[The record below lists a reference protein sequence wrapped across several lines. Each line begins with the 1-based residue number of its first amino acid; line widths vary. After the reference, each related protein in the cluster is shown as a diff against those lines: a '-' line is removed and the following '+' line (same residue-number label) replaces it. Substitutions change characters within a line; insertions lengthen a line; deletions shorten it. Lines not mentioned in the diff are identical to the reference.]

1 MKRIYALFFMAT
13 TFSATANPMFSDSTR
28 NSVGIYLAQGTGQG
42 DLGHLVF
49 PWDWRVGPMTMLMAK
64 YSQPTS
70 FLRLPA
76 RINIDILQNVAYNS
90 ADGTS
95 FAALGVSWDVVLFE
109 MCGWYAG
116 VGIGPYMRDSGD
128 KYVASRLVFGERVFI
143 GKDIGS
149 RMRAELF
156 SQHFSNG
163 DFTDVN
169 RGFNF
174 LGLGVNYSF

>member
-1 MKRIYALFFMAT
+1 MKRICVLFFILAPLT
-13 TFSATANPMFSDSTR
+13 ANANPMFADGGR
-28 NSVGIYLAQGTGQG
+28 NSIGIFLAQSTGQG

-49 PWDWRVGPMTMLMAK
+49 PWDWRVGPMTMLMAQ
-64 YSQPTS
+64 YSQPIS
-70 FLRLPA
+70 ILRLPA
-76 RINIDILQNVAYNS
+76 RINVDLLQNVAYHS
-90 ADGTS
+90 AGGTS

-109 MCGWYAG
+109 WCGWYMG

-128 KYVASRLVFGERVFI
+128 RYVASRLVFGERVFI
-143 GKDIGS
+143 GKDIGP
-149 RMRAELF
+149 RVRAELF

-174 LGLGVNYSF
+174 LGLGVNFSF